1 MAKELKSGYTT
12 GTCSAVGAYIALSLL
27 LDQKIEDVLEILTLD
42 NTKIRVPIESKKR
55 CGNWARAVVLKDA
68 GDDPDVTNGIEICS
82 KVKIVEQLP
91 DISRGHRFGNIL
103 IVGGR
108 GVGLVTKKGL
118 KVIPGKS
125 AINPGPQEMI
135 VKELTKL
142 LKKASAEN
150 LNLIVTIYVPK
161 GLEKAEKTFN
171 RKLGI
176 LGGISILGS
185 TGIVKPMSEEALKNS
200 MFAELK
206 VLKANSSRDWV
217 VFLFGNHG
225 KQFCIQQNIDI
236 EQMVVTSNYIG
247 FMIESAVQLGFKKVM
262 LIGHIG
268 KAIKVAGGIFNTH
281 SRVADARLEIIAANA
296 VLIDEPRENI
306 LKILNSNTAEE
317 ACQYVEKK
325 VELFNFIANKVAIK
339 SREFSRDEIQFESV
353 LFNYSGDILGYS
365 DKFYDMVEEI
375 KGE

>member
-1 MAKELKSGYTT
+1 MVKELKSGYTT
-12 GTCSAVGAYIALSLL
+12 GTCSAVAAYAALSLL
-27 LDQKIEDVLEILTLD
+27 LDETIDDSLEITTLD
-42 NTKIRVPIESKKR
+42 NTKIRVPIASKKR

-91 DISRGHRFGNIL
+91 NISRGYRFGNIL
-103 IVGGR
+103 ILGGR

-118 KVIPGKS
+118 KVPPGKS

-135 VKELTKL
+135 VKLLTKL
-142 LKKASAEN
+142 LKKCSAEN
-150 LNLIVTIYVPK
+150 YNLVVTIYVPK
-161 GLEKAEKTFN
+161 GLEKAKKTFN
-171 RKLGI
+171 GKLGI

-185 TGIVKPMSEEALKNS
+185 TGVVKPMSEEALKSS

-206 VLKANSSRDWV
+206 VLKANSTRDWV

-225 KQFCIQQNIDI
+225 KQFCIEQNIDI
-236 EQMVVTSNYIG
+236 EQSIVTSNYIG
-247 FMIESAVQLGFKKVM
+247 FMIESAAELGFKKIM
-262 LIGHIG
+262 LVGHIG

-281 SRVADARLEIIAANA
+281 SRVADARLEILAANA

-306 LKILNSNTAEE
+306 LKILSSNTAEE
-317 ACQYVEKK
+317 ACGYVEKK
-325 VELFNFIANKVAIK
+325 AELFNTVANKVALR
-339 SREFSRDEIQFESV
+339 SHEFSRGEIEFESAF
-353 LFNYSGDILGYS
+353 FNYSGDILGYS
-365 DKFYDMVEEI
+365 DKFYDMVEEL